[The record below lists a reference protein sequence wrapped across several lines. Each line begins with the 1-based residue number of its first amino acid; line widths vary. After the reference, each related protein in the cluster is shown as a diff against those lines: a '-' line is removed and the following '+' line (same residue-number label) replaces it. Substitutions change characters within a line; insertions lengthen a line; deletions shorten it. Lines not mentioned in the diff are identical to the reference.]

1 MNWQWLLN
9 DILKLFKWYSNER
22 KAVGSGHVRKDRAH
36 RFFVRVVFV
45 LFETRRF
52 CKVERF
58 VFPDLIFAEKVSGAK
73 KNTERTELMNMIDYI
88 NSHNID
94 KVIVTELSRLGR
106 DTLQV
111 LQAIEILN
119 QNKVSVFIQNYN
131 IETLTPEGEINPM
144 SQFLITILAE
154 VARMERKTIRERV
167 ASGYQNFRSNG
178 GKVGRKVGYSK
189 SNETMKE
196 EYAEEIRLLK
206 RGYSLRNTAKLTG
219 TSVNTLRKLTA
230 LM

>member
-1 MNWQWLLN
+1 MKKVVIFARVSSTNGTQDYKRQINDLQALASANNWTV
-9 DILKLFKWYSNER
+9 E
-22 KAVGSGHVRKDRAH
+22 AV
-36 RFFVRVVFV
+36 
-45 LFETRRF
+45 
-52 CKVERF
+52 
-58 VFPDLIFAEKVSGAK
+58 FAEKVSGAK

-88 NSHNID
+88 NSHNIA

-131 IETLTPEGEINPM
+131 IETLTPKGEINPM

-167 ASGYQNFRSNG
+167 ASGYQNFLNNG
-178 GKVGRKVGYSK
+178 GKVGRKMGYTK
-189 SNETMKE
+189 SDEAMRE
-196 EYAEEIRLLK
+196 EYAEELRLLK
-206 RGYSLRNTAKLTG
+206 RGYSLRNTSKLTG
-219 TSVNTLRKLTA
+219 TSINTLRKLTQ
-230 LM
+230 LT

>member
-1 MNWQWLLN
+1 MIVEDECYNAFCLH
-9 DILKLFKWYSNER
+9 K
-22 KAVGSGHVRKDRAH
+22 
-36 RFFVRVVFV
+36 V
-45 LFETRRF
+45 L
-52 CKVERF
+52 
-58 VFPDLIFAEKVSGAK
+58 
-73 KNTERTELMNMIDYI
+73 
-88 NSHNID
+88 
-94 KVIVTELSRLGR
+94 VTELSRLGR

-119 QNKVSVFIQNYN
+119 QNRVSVFIQNYN

-167 ASGYQNFRSNG
+167 ASGYQNFRNNG

-219 TSVNTLRKLTA
+219 TSVNTLRKLTT